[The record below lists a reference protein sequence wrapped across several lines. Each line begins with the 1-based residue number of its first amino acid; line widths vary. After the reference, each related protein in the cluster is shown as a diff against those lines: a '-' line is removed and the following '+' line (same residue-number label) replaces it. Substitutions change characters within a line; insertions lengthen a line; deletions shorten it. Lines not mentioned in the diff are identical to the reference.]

1 MRLRQKVVILLSSVC
16 FYILGSLSKGV
27 FERRRMSTGSK
38 AFYIDL
44 LICLDVISLYVSL
57 GVSTLKRRFARNFR
71 GKQLPKNVKSAIAV
85 VVFAKSSLS

>member
-44 LICLDVISLYVSL
+44 LICLDAISLYVSL
-57 GVSTLKRRFARNFR
+57 GVSTLTKRDD
-71 GKQLPKNVKSAIAV
+71 LPEIFGENNCPRM
-85 VVFAKSSLS
+85 

>member
-44 LICLDVISLYVSL
+44 LICLDAISLYVSL
-57 GVSTLKRRFARNFR
+57 GVSTLKETICPKFSGKTTAQECKKRNCGCGFR
-71 GKQLPKNVKSAIAV
+71 
-85 VVFAKSSLS
+85 